1 MNTVRSI
8 FVGALLLTCPAE
20 AQEHRFEAD
29 PIVVVRENFVACDVL
44 SQLLVG
50 RPPGG
55 RNKTTNILKEA
66 ILLAAETVG
75 MPEVKRNEKGEITEV
90 LETGSR
96 GLVGYLDL
104 LHPSVAVSCHNFCL
118 LLYSDRSLR
127 LVELAALVR
136 LRPAPPWGSTIPI
149 VPEHEA
155 HRKIIREWMSLP
167 KDKRQTEEQ
176 ANWSGRLLDRFP
188 HRRFFRRGRVR
199 VREYRRGS
207 APSRGCRLVSNRADA
222 LSCRSLLR

>member
-8 FVGALLLTCPAE
+8 FIGALLLTCPAE

-96 GLVGYLDL
+96 GLVGYLIRSIRASPFLAIIFAFYFIPTDHYAL
-104 LHPSVAVSCHNFCL
+104 WNWQPWCGCAPHHPGARPFRSCRNTRLTEKSSANGCHFRRT
-118 LLYSDRSLR
+118 SDRPKSRLSPSLR
-127 LVELAALVR
+127 RRWSESRPVE
-136 LRPAPPWGSTIPI
+136 
-149 VPEHEA
+149 
-155 HRKIIREWMSLP
+155 IRI
-167 KDKRQTEEQ
+167 
-176 ANWSGRLLDRFP
+176 G
-188 HRRFFRRGRVR
+188 
-199 VREYRRGS
+199 
-207 APSRGCRLVSNRADA
+207 
-222 LSCRSLLR
+222 